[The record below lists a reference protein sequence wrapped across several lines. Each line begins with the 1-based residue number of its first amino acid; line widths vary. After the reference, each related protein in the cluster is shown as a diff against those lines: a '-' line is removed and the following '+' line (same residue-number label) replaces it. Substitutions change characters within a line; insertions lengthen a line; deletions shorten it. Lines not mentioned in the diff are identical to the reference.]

1 MFRGLI
7 REHDYL
13 LISITMK
20 SNAVKNQI
28 FQYID
33 RVDDDNFLIEIKNM
47 LEERLKLSDNFS
59 QLTDEDRKII
69 AHRKEMFLSGKEES
83 YDAFEA
89 GKELLKLF
97 DK

>member
-1 MFRGLI
+1 
-7 REHDYL
+7 
-13 LISITMK
+13 MK
-20 SNAVKNQI
+20 TTIVKDQI
-28 FQYID
+28 LQYIHHVED
-33 RVDDDNFLIEIKNM
+33 ENFLMEIKNM
-47 LEERLKLSDNFS
+47 LEERLKLSNNFS